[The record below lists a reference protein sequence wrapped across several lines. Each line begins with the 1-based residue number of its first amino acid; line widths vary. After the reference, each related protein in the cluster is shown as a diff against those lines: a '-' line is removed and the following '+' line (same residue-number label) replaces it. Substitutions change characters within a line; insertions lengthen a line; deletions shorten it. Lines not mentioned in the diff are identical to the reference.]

1 MRFIDKIKYNLF
13 GYSKFTATK
22 HVTKYAFTVGGVD
35 YKEFD
40 TIANLPYKRALKF
53 FSVYDELSMKCD
65 AFYLDAHVKAVE
77 KVLTTGKVGLKEL
90 SSVLT
95 LNNQLKERLTWV
107 HSEDL
112 VYKLASVV
120 FFDNSENPDDW
131 EWSYAAKK
139 IEHWKK
145 HESALAFFLHEPIVR
160 LLPYLNDSATS
171 SLSYT
176 EIQKELDKAQLEKV
190 LTILSGQQK
199 KDLPNFTERLFS
211 EEMKVSGAV

>member
-1 MRFIDKIKYNLF
+1 MKILDKLKYNLF
-13 GYSKFTATK
+13 GYSKFTQTK
-22 HVTKYAFTVGGVD
+22 HVTKYAFTVGGID

-40 TIANLPYKRALKF
+40 TLANLPYKRALKF
-53 FSVYDELSMKCD
+53 FSVYDELSMKTD
-65 AFYLDAHVKAVE
+65 AFYLDAHVKAIE
-77 KVLTTGKVGLKEL
+77 KILTTGKVGLKEL
-90 SSVLT
+90 SNVLT

-145 HESALAFFLHEPIVR
+145 HESALAFFLHEPIQR
-160 LLPYLNDSATS
+160 LLPYLNDSATT

-190 LTILSGQQK
+190 LEVLSDK
-199 KDLPNFTERLFS
+199 RKIDSLSYTERYFS
-211 EEMKVSGAV
+211 EEMKVNGVV

>member
-1 MRFIDKIKYNLF
+1 MKIWDKIKYNLF
-13 GYSKFTATK
+13 GFSKFKSTK
-22 HVTKYAFTVGGVD
+22 HVTKYAFTVGGID

-40 TIANLPYKRALKF
+40 ALANLPYKRAMKF

-65 AFYLDAHVKAVE
+65 AYYLDAHVKAVE
-77 KVLTTGKVGLKEL
+77 KLLSGKVGLKEM
-90 SSVLT
+90 SSILQ

-131 EWSYAAKK
+131 EWGYAAKK

-145 HESALAFFLHEPIVR
+145 HESALAFFLHEPITR
-160 LLPYLNDSATS
+160 LLPYLKDSNTIS
-171 SLSYT
+171 QSYT
-176 EIQKELDKAQLEKV
+176 GIQKELDKAQLEKV
-190 LTILSGQQK
+190 LEVLWDKPK
-199 KDLPNFTERLFS
+199 KDLPTFINRLFS
-211 EEMKVSGAV
+211 EEMKASGAV

>member
-1 MRFIDKIKYNLF
+1 MKILDKIKYNLF
-13 GYSKFTATK
+13 GFSKFSQTK
-22 HVTKYAFTVGGVD
+22 HVTKYAFSVGGVD

-40 TIANLPYKRALKF
+40 TIANIPYKRALKF
-53 FSVYDELSMKCD
+53 FSIYDELSMKTD
-65 AFYLDAHVKAVE
+65 AFYLHAHVKAVD
-77 KVLTTGKVGLKEL
+77 KLLSGKVGLKEI
-90 SSVLT
+90 SAILT

-131 EWSYAAKK
+131 EWSYASKK

-160 LLPYLNDSATS
+160 LLPYLKDLDTISQN
-171 SLSYT
+171 YT
-176 EIQKELDKAQLEKV
+176 GTQREIDKAQLEKV
-190 LTILSGQQK
+190 LEILSGKQK
-199 KDLPNFTERLFS
+199 NYLPTFTERLFS
-211 EEMKVSGAV
+211 EEMKASGAV